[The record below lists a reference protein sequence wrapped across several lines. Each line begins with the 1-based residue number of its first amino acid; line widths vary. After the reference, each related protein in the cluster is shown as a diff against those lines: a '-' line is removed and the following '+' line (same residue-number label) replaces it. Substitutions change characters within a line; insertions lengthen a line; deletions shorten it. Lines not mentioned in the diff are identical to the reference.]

1 MQSKLHI
8 VAYKKHIVNF
18 ISLVMILGVTF
29 FCLASKN
36 QITLGL
42 EGGQEIRF
50 SDQNL
55 YEKIVAE
62 LETRGITYEKSD
74 NLVLTIAGDA
84 IGSIDQLSLNNSNI
98 VDLSGLENFTSLNE
112 LNISNNKIVS
122 LNKISGLTNLRK
134 ISIYGNQIKDIS
146 SLSGL
151 TNLINLNASNN
162 YIQDLSVV
170 GNLTH
175 LQHLDL
181 HHNLI
186 RQTSGI
192 ENLTELVE
200 LDLYDNLIENLSGVV
215 NLPALTV
222 LRLGENKSGAG
233 NIANLNNIN
242 TLTNLRELNFAQ
254 NKNSE
259 ILNYLSGLHNLEIL
273 NLEGNNVTDISALSR
288 LTSLKELILY
298 ENQIANIT
306 PLFAL
311 NNLEVLVLGNNKI
324 STISGVVTNGQIVW
338 PNIKSLRINEN
349 NFNKNSEVEFLC
361 NMSNNRE
368 LELDYENITD
378 VSLLPHVD
386 DDGTFYVTYEDFG
399 ARADGVYDD
408 FIAIRNAQN
417 FGKRKKVQVRGAV
430 GKTYHIFGFYDKYI
444 NLETN
449 TDWQNATIIIHDE
462 NIDEMAARNRYL
474 FTISNTVYGDRL
486 TISNPDWTVN
496 KQTKNIPE
504 LAAALSSLSYEKG
517 YNQYFVKIENSE
529 KKQFIRYKANN
540 HMSNGN
546 NQQDIFL
553 IDKDGNVLNDII
565 WNFDKITSVTVFP
578 ILDSTL
584 TFENGNFVT
593 NSLESMSESNNRGY
607 GKWDTYRRSIQLY
620 TAFNVNISNV
630 NHTISSDQVS
640 GSYNGFFFS
649 DMAAN
654 LQLVNCK
661 LFARKYI
668 SRYTYDMYLTNAV
681 NVLFDNVIINDINN
695 LNRWFAIVSAYSK
708 DVEYANSQLN
718 VIDAHEGIYNLTIRN
733 SEIGARGIEVLGF
746 GDLKIIDSTINSN
759 ELMHLKED
767 YGSSWDGTIYVSNST
782 LRYKGKYGLALVSF
796 STEPDGDAVHD
807 YGYDL
812 VYPNVI
818 IENLTIDNQDNL
830 DRSDLWIIPDW
841 NRATNP
847 YISDTYF
854 DNNIFINGISFIN
867 NNHFDNPGMMLF
879 VNNIDKLKGNYVITD
894 LKMQNAEGDFTHAFN
909 VGESMSSNS
918 DVTLTINKP
927 NSFANRLTVYR
938 NDEVVVDNV
947 EINNTYSNTFKEDG
961 DYKMLLTSIYDGYNR
976 DGIKEYEFTIDKSSN
991 PVTPPD
997 DDDDDDNDVIPEPR
1011 EDENYIPKVPNTGV
1025 SSIGTTVSS
1034 TFTIVLVIIVCRI
1047 LIRFSHKKVDFD
1059 SIK

>member
-8 VAYKKHIVNF
+8 IVYKKHILNF

-62 LETRGITYEKSD
+62 LETRGIAYEKSD

-273 NLEGNNVTDISALSR
+273 NLEGNNATDISALSR

-306 PLFAL
+306 PLFTL
-311 NNLEVLVLGNNKI
+311 TNLEVLVLGNNKI

-417 FGKRKKVQVRGAV
+417 FGKRKKVQVRGTV

-504 LAAALSSLSYEKG
+504 LAAALSSLSDEKG
-517 YNQYFVKIENSE
+517 YDQYFVKIENSE

-668 SRYTYDMYLTNAV
+668 SRYTYDMYLTNAA

-961 DYKMLLTSIYDGYNR
+961 DYKIQLTSIYDGYNR

-997 DDDDDDNDVIPEPR
+997 DDDDDNDVIPEPR
-1011 EDENYIPKVPNTGV
+1011 EDEDYIPKVPNTGV

>member
-1 MQSKLHI
+1 MVFK
-8 VAYKKHIVNF
+8 VF
-18 ISLVMILGVTF
+18 IESIEDFLVLR
-29 FCLASKN
+29 S
-36 QITLGL
+36 
-42 EGGQEIRF
+42 
-50 SDQNL
+50 
-55 YEKIVAE
+55 
-62 LETRGITYEKSD
+62 RGIGGPAALISD
-74 NLVLTIAGDA
+74 DLRLTRI
-84 IGSIDQLSLNNSNI
+84 
-98 VDLSGLENFTSLNE
+98 
-112 LNISNNKIVS
+112 
-122 LNKISGLTNLRK
+122 
-134 ISIYGNQIKDIS
+134 
-146 SLSGL
+146 
-151 TNLINLNASNN
+151 LIRG
-162 YIQDLSVV
+162 YV
-170 GNLTH
+170 GNEQLDDTTVLNPERRILLGDLCLKRIATDSPDEPVINRFNRHGADQIELTFRV
-175 LQHLDL
+175 LF
-181 HHNLI
+181 
-186 RQTSGI
+186 
-192 ENLTELVE
+192 
-200 LDLYDNLIENLSGVV
+200 GVV
-215 NLPALTV
+215 FLNSAK
-222 LRLGENKSGAG
+222 NGAG
-233 NIANLNNIN
+233 
-242 TLTNLRELNFAQ
+242 FA
-254 NKNSE
+254 
-259 ILNYLSGLHNLEIL
+259 
-273 NLEGNNVTDISALSR
+273 
-288 LTSLKELILY
+288 
-298 ENQIANIT
+298 
-306 PLFAL
+306 
-311 NNLEVLVLGNNKI
+311 
-324 STISGVVTNGQIVW
+324 
-338 PNIKSLRINEN
+338 
-349 NFNKNSEVEFLC
+349 
-361 NMSNNRE
+361 
-368 LELDYENITD
+368 
-378 VSLLPHVD
+378 
-386 DDGTFYVTYEDFG
+386 
-399 ARADGVYDD
+399 AD
-408 FIAIRNAQN
+408 
-417 FGKRKKVQVRGAV
+417 
-430 GKTYHIFGFYDKYI
+430 H
-444 NLETN
+444 
-449 TDWQNATIIIHDE
+449 
-462 NIDEMAARNRYL
+462 
-474 FTISNTVYGDRL
+474 
-486 TISNPDWTVN
+486 
-496 KQTKNIPE
+496 
-504 LAAALSSLSYEKG
+504 
-517 YNQYFVKIENSE
+517 
-529 KKQFIRYKANN
+529 
-540 HMSNGN
+540 
-546 NQQDIFL
+546 
-553 IDKDGNVLNDII
+553 
-565 WNFDKITSVTVFP
+565 
-578 ILDSTL
+578 
-584 TFENGNFVT
+584 
-593 NSLESMSESNNRGY
+593 
-607 GKWDTYRRSIQLY
+607 
-620 TAFNVNISNV
+620 
-630 NHTISSDQVS
+630 
-640 GSYNGFFFS
+640 
-649 DMAAN
+649 
-654 LQLVNCK
+654 
-661 LFARKYI
+661 
-668 SRYTYDMYLTNAV
+668 
-681 NVLFDNVIINDINN
+681 
-695 LNRWFAIVSAYSK
+695 K